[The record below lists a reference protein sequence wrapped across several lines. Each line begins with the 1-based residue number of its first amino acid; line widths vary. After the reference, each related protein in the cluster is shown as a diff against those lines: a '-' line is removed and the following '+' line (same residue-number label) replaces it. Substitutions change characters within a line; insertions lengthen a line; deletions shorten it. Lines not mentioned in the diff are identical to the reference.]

1 MMKLNKALTLIAY
14 SSVLILSACSS
25 TGAKHRPIVDG
36 GELAHYETD
45 LVQCQTLAQQ
55 RGYLNADTK
64 TDIAIGAAAGV
75 LAGIG
80 DSKEDTIAGALVGA
94 LFGAASGSYKAKD
107 EQKFIVIK
115 CMQNRGYNVVEPT
128 SSN

>member
-1 MMKLNKALTLIAY
+1 MMKHNKTLLLLASASALT
-14 SSVLILSACSS
+14 LSACSS

-36 GELAHYETD
+36 GELANYETD
-45 LVQCQTLAQQ
+45 LLQCQTLAQQ

-64 TDIAIGAAAGV
+64 TDIAIGAAAGA

-94 LFGAASGSYKAKD
+94 LFGAGSGSYKAKD

-128 SSN
+128 SAN

>member
-1 MMKLNKALTLIAY
+1 MKLNKTLALLAS

-25 TGAKHRPIVDG
+25 TGAKHRAIVDG
-36 GELAHYETD
+36 GELVNYETD

-64 TDIAIGAAAGV
+64 TDIAIGAVAGA

-80 DSKEDTIAGALVGA
+80 DSKEETIAGALVGA
-94 LFGAASGSYKAKD
+94 LFGAGSGSYKAKD

-115 CMQNRGYNVVEPT
+115 CMKNRGYNVVEPT